1 VFNHLHAE
9 IVNGSL
15 PPGTRLD
22 LDAVAEELDVSRT
35 PVREAML
42 RLESEGLV
50 ERSPYRGAI
59 VAAIDPVLA
68 AQTTAVR
75 IHLEGLAV
83 RLAVPGLTEANLAE
97 MADCLKEL
105 DELERDPGFTTEAW
119 NELNAHFH
127 EVIYEAADCPPL
139 TKPITALAAHGARIR
154 MHFDPRKFSAG
165 DDHRAILAAC
175 KSGDAEAAARA
186 CQQHILNAYRSSM
199 RITTVEPDSPL
210 GLALKLASLE
220 LPST

>member
-22 LDAVAEELDVSRT
+22 LEAVADELDVSRT

-59 VAAIDPVLA
+59 VAAIDPVVA
-68 AQTTAVR
+68 EQTAGVR

-83 RLAVPGLTEANLAE
+83 RLAVPRLTAANLAA
-97 MADCLKEL
+97 MADHLREL
-105 DELERDPGFTTEAW
+105 DELERDPGFTTQAW
-119 NELNAHFH
+119 NELNARFH
-127 EVIYEAADCPPL
+127 GEIYSAADCPPL

-154 MHFDPRKFSAG
+154 MHFDPREFSAS

-175 KSGDAEAAARA
+175 QAGDAEGAARA
-186 CQQHILNAYRSSM
+186 AQLHILNAYMSSM
-199 RITTVEPDSPL
+199 RATTVAPDSPL
-210 GLALKLASLE
+210 GLALKLAGID
-220 LPST
+220 LPR